1 MLMSGFSLALNT
13 YFTRRRDRA
22 VGLAITITALG
33 PILMPQIASFL
44 LIIYGTQVYI
54 KNYLSKKAYNRSHTQ
69 KTQIF
74 FLIYNDIFLY
84 V

>member
-1 MLMSGFSLALNT
+1 MLMSGFSLALNA

-54 KNYLSKKAYNRSHTQ
+54 KNYLSKKTYNRSHTQ
-69 KTQIF
+69 KTQIS